1 MVIHS
6 VLALGMSLLFP
17 ITEAF
22 DGETLESLSGLDAQG
37 RSAALL
43 SAEQGYVH
51 QGTRSGVLQNPGFA
65 PKPGELVLIRVYRP
79 LSPADLIILDRAGFW
94 PTGYSPDESSFV
106 ASVQGDP
113 DFRLLASGGFA
124 ERISP
129 YEPSVLPGSSW
140 LVRMAPGFEP
150 PGGSH
155 LFDQWFDIGRLNP
168 RDVPGVLEAW
178 PTETVPGFNHALN
191 TEADDSREV
200 LSLPGIWLYY
210 TGAGVLAGVL
220 DTGVW
225 SDHPDLQGAV
235 VSGPED
241 TDGHGTAV
249 CGVIASRGGID
260 LGCLFNG
267 SGVAPG
273 ASLMVTERPQEMTA
287 SQFASFLDGFYN
299 AGCRVVNNS
308 WGLSTFSYDAFCA
321 VTDEFVGSTGSSV
334 VFSAGNNGAPGTVT
348 SPGASKNSVTV
359 GAVTFIPDAAGNVV
373 PAPYSSGGPTPE
385 GRLKPELLAPG
396 GEFTATGMELGVA
409 TTNAFYAGQ
418 WLDDPVNRW
427 PGEPDY
433 TRVAGTS
440 MAAAH
445 VTGALTLCYQKYGTL
460 FRPEDASVLL
470 AASAI
475 PLKANTGSPLSGYAT
490 TTCGYGLLDGYH
502 LPGTYFSEEVERMLW
517 VHTTIQEGQG
527 PGSWIVYVPANIKM
541 LSVAMAYSDAG
552 GSGLAVDLDLRL
564 TSPSSVQYEFQL
576 PQGVTT
582 ESPLERMV
590 IENPQPGAWIVSVV
604 PESWADP
611 GNPIETEEVSVAVYS
626 YSRLPEL
633 TVTFPSD
640 TTIYASPGGAVT
652 IPVTVTNTGGFI
664 SAGTWARIQAPSGFS
679 GDVGDPAFFGNLVY
693 LNSSATNDFVLQC
706 PDQPGSHP
714 MQVIAGGANRGLEN
728 AVGNFT
734 LVLAYPDLEVSIPSP
749 DTPPPFSVGQV
760 TGFTTVVSNVGDG
773 PSPASSMVYHL
784 TENPDSTGRLV
795 ATFEV
800 PPLQSGE
807 SAVLKGSHSFDY
819 FDMGTRWL
827 VSTVDPDGTI
837 IEANE
842 TNNSSSYGPF
852 LVTGELAPPT
862 ELAAQSGN
870 DGFVPLSWNP
880 PGDGGSRGLSA
891 YLIYRSLSPVGPDPD
906 PIAELPP
913 SELSMIDS
921 LVVNNLTYYYWAT
934 CLYRNPDGES
944 PYSNMAVATPEGP
957 SGSLGG
963 TVSDVYTGRKLP
975 GVSVSLEGLGVV
987 SITDD
992 AGYYIFPGVP
1002 VGVATITVEHPGY
1015 AVFEDSAGVEEN
1027 LFTPLDIGLVRL
1039 FGQGMTVI
1047 PTPFTPNAD
1056 GINDAASFVWPG
1068 AGGESFVLIIFDLGG
1083 VPVRTIT
1090 GAEPVWDGNDDS
1102 AAPVFP
1108 GVYLFHAR
1116 TGSGDEVTGTV
1127 CVAR

>member
-1 MVIHS
+1 MVVHS
-6 VLALGMSLLFP
+6 ILALAFSLFLP
-17 ITEAF
+17 IVDPF
-22 DGETLESLSGLDAQG
+22 DGETLESLSGLDLTE
-37 RSAALL
+37 RRAALL
-43 SAEQGYVH
+43 SAEQGYIH
-51 QGTRSGVLQNPGFA
+51 EGTRSGVLLNPGFA
-65 PKPGELVLIRVYRP
+65 PRPDDLVLIRVYRP
-79 LSPADLIILDRAGFW
+79 LSPADLVILDQAGFW
-94 PTGYSPDESSFV
+94 PTGFSPDESSFV
-106 ASVQGDP
+106 ASVRADP
-113 DFRLLASGGFA
+113 DVGVLASGGFA
-124 ERISP
+124 ESIST
-129 YEPSVLPGSSW
+129 YEPSVPDGSSW

-150 PGGSH
+150 PVGTH
-155 LFDQWFDIGRLNP
+155 LFDQWWSLGGVNP
-168 RDVPGVLEAW
+168 RTVPGVLEAW
-178 PTETVPGFNHALN
+178 PNEAAQGFNHALN

-210 TGAGVLAGVL
+210 TGTGVLAGVL

-249 CGVIASRGGID
+249 CGVIASRGGVD
-260 LGCLFNG
+260 LGCVYNG

-273 ASLMVTERPQEMTA
+273 ASLMVAERPQEMTA
-287 SQFASFLDGFYN
+287 AQYASFLDGFEN
-299 AGCRVVNNS
+299 AGCSVVNNS
-308 WGLSTFSYDAFCA
+308 WGLATYSYDAFCA
-321 VTDEFVGSTGSSV
+321 ATDAFTDYTGTSV
-334 VFSAGNNGAPGTVT
+334 VFSAGNGGSPGTVT
-348 SPGASKNSVTV
+348 SPGSSKNSVTA

-385 GRLKPELLAPG
+385 GRLKPDILAPG
-396 GEFTATGMELGVA
+396 GAFTETGMELGVA

-418 WLDDPVNRW
+418 WLDDPLNRW
-427 PGEPDY
+427 PGEPGY

-445 VTGALTLCYQKYGTL
+445 VTGALTLCYQKYGAL
-460 FRPEDASVLL
+460 FRTEDASVLL

-517 VHTTIQEGQG
+517 IHSTVQEGQG

-541 LSVAMAYSDAG
+541 LSVAMAYSDQS

-590 IENPQPGAWIVSVV
+590 IENPQPGAWIVSVL
-604 PESWADP
+604 PMSWADP
-611 GNPIETEEVSVAVYS
+611 GDPLEIEEVSVAVYS
-626 YSRLPEL
+626 YSRLPALE
-633 TVTFPSD
+633 VTFPSD
-640 TTIYASPGGAVT
+640 TTIYASPGGEVT

-664 SAGTWARIQAPSGFS
+664 SVGTWARIQAPSGFS
-679 GDVGDPAFFGNLVY
+679 GDVGIPAFLGNLVY
-693 LNSSATNDFVLQC
+693 LNASSTVDFVLQC

-714 MQVIAGGANRGLEN
+714 MQVIAGGANRGLDN
-728 AVGNFT
+728 VVGNFT

-749 DTPPPFSVGQV
+749 DIPPPFSVGQV
-760 TGFTTVVSNVGDG
+760 TGFTTVATNVGDG
-773 PSPASSMVYHL
+773 PSPATSMVYHL

-800 PPLQSGE
+800 PPLESGE
-807 SAVLKGSHSFDY
+807 SAVLNGSHTFDY
-819 FDMGTRWL
+819 FDMGARWL
-827 VSTVDPDGTI
+827 VSTVDPEGSI
-837 IEANE
+837 IEADE

-852 LVTGELAPPT
+852 LVTGELAPPR

-870 DGFVPLSWNP
+870 DGFIPLSWNP
-880 PGDGGSRGLSA
+880 PGDGGSRGLYS
-891 YLIYRSLSPVGPDPD
+891 YLIYRSISPVGPDPD

-913 SELSMIDS
+913 SEQSMVDTM
-921 LVVNNLTYYYWAT
+921 VVNGLTYYYWAT

-963 TVSDVYTGRKLP
+963 TVSDVHTGRKLP
-975 GVSVSLEGLGVV
+975 GVSVSLEGLGIV
-987 SITDD
+987 SITDE
-992 AGYYIFPGVP
+992 AGYYQFPGVP
-1002 VGVATITVEHPGY
+1002 VGVAVVTVEHPGY
-1015 AVFEDSAGVEEN
+1015 ILFEDSALVEEN
-1027 LFTPLDIGLVRL
+1027 LFTSLDISLLRS

-1047 PTPFTPNAD
+1047 PTPFTPNSD

-1090 GAEPVWDGNDDS
+1090 GTEPVWNGNDDHG
-1102 AAPVFP
+1102 APVFP

-1116 TGSGDEVTGTV
+1116 TGPGDEVTGTV